1 MRRQNID
8 GLINTYADISLIPSA
23 TNIFLHYIIDDS
35 FFVPPGPDTRL
46 RAENIVSKVFLILSK
61 LLEYLLLALQATVFH
76 HLHVCFCTADR
87 KYLREKLY

>member
-8 GLINTYADISLIPSA
+8 GLINTYADISLIPST

-46 RAENIVSKVFLILSK
+46 RA
-61 LLEYLLLALQATVFH
+61 
-76 HLHVCFCTADR
+76 
-87 KYLREKLY
+87 